1 MIHEHN
7 GGDNM
12 RKWFLI
18 VPAIASL
25 AVGTFI
31 LARKDNEAEADAA
44 DNNNSKKDSIPNLK
58 QGSYSFVSGFKDAKT
73 VELKFAYDADRF
85 SFRQIEDEFLTFTSV
100 SHAAAIFGED
110 FNIQIEYSDY
120 AAGEDLDA
128 MAFSLK
134 EKQKGFASVLY
145 GGNAGYMYYNGDNVC
160 FVFPAAECSYI
171 LVTVIRNKNSDI
183 DYRTIPENADVAAI
197 LESISI
203 TSE

>member
-1 MIHEHN
+1 
-7 GGDNM
+7 M

-31 LARKDNEAEADAA
+31 LAKKDNEDETEAKES
-44 DNNNSKKDSIPNLK
+44 NNSENGSISNLK

-73 VELKFAYDADRF
+73 VELRFRYDADRF
-85 SFRQIEDEFLTFTSV
+85 SFRQIEDDFLTFTSV
-100 SHAAAIFGED
+100 SHAAAIYSED

-120 AAGEDLDA
+120 AGGEDFDA

-145 GGNAGYMYYNGDNVC
+145 GDNSGYMYYNGDNVC
-160 FVFPAAECSYI
+160 FVFPAAEYSYI

-197 LESISI
+197 LESITI